1 MKRVLTSLLVSGLL
15 LSTGVVAFADSI
27 SSPAEVYA
35 NLTEKTVEEAY
46 ELRGNDK
53 TFGQLA
59 EDAGVYEK
67 FQAAILEA
75 KKQILADKVE
85 KEEITQEKADELL
98 KLMED
103 CDGTGT
109 NRLGQK
115 NNIGFGRGAGN
126 GQGNGQGRGQG
137 KGRGN
142 GMGRGNGVGR
152 NN

>member
-1 MKRVLTSLLVSGLL
+1 MKKIVSSLLVSGLL
-15 LSTGVVAFADSI
+15 LSTGIVAFADSI
-27 SSPAEVYA
+27 SSPAEIYA
-35 NLTEKTVEEAY
+35 NLTGKTVEEAY

-53 TFGQLA
+53 SFGQLA
-59 EDAGVYEK
+59 EDEGVYEK

-85 KEEITQEKADELL
+85 KEEITQEKADEIL

-115 NNIGFGRGAGN
+115 NGIGFGQGAGN
-126 GQGNGQGRGQG
+126 GQGKGQGRGQG
-137 KGRGN
+137 LGRG
-142 GMGRGNGVGR
+142 RGR